1 MARSLHLLY
10 TINHVFLPPKLPQKD
25 DEEDRDDEAL
35 LLECERAW
43 ELFQPHVPLQESL
56 NWSGCRTML
65 RKMIEMRDSSGTMV
79 PDKIE
84 AMIKSMS
91 QKGISIPAYV
101 DDILLV

>member
-25 DEEDRDDEAL
+25 DEEGRDDEAL

-43 ELFQPHVPLQESL
+43 DLFQPHLPLQESS
-56 NWSGCRTML
+56 NWAGCNTML

-79 PDKIE
+79 PGKIE

-91 QKGISIPAYV
+91 QQGISMQV
-101 DDILLV
+101 CVNDILLN